1 MSRNTEIGQ
10 HEAKPRRTVV
20 WRATAG
26 VGFAAAAI
34 AAVAVATSNGGAP
47 APAPVA
53 AAPKAAT
60 TTAAVPAEQEAP
72 LVQLVSYLSK
82 AEKPT
87 GDATLV
93 LRDQHLVNGKT
104 VDVWDLFGDNGNL
117 YFAKT
122 RAGMPAQVKGNH
134 IQVHDDKVGQ
144 QQVVAAAKYAAT
156 GDLNEARKRMAMAY
170 VPQNSKV
177 KHKLLPPGFVPPAP
191 TNKNVPA
198 AVVEMAQINTTDNW
212 VWNNSM
218 DALQAGAGNPA
229 VRAGVLRLLG
239 QMPEVKVTK
248 STVGG
253 QAVLV
258 LTAHKPVNPDPETLT
273 VDAAT
278 GLPIKYANAGTTVNY
293 TVTRVTLADV
303 AKGKF

>member
-1 MSRNTEIGQ
+1 MSRITEIGQ
-10 HEAKPRRTVV
+10 HEAKPRRTIV

-34 AAVAVATSNGGAP
+34 AAVAVATSSGRAQV
-47 APAPVA
+47 PAPVA
-53 AAPKAAT
+53 AAPKPS
-60 TTAAVPAEQEAP
+60 TTAAAAPVKEEAP

-82 AEKPT
+82 AEQPQ

-93 LRDQHLVNGKT
+93 LRDQHLANGET
-104 VDVWDLFGDNGNL
+104 VDVWDLFGDNGDL

-122 RAGMPAQVKGNH
+122 RGGMPAQVKGHH
-134 IQVHDDKVGQ
+134 IQSRDDKAGQ
-144 QQVVAAAKYAAT
+144 REVVAAAKYAAT
-156 GDLNEARKRMAMAY
+156 GDLDKARERMAMAY
-170 VPQNSKV
+170 VPKNARAEQ
-177 KHKLLPPGFVPPAP
+177 KLLPPGFVPPAP

-198 AVVEMAQINTTDNW
+198 AVKELAQINVTDNR
-212 VWNNSM
+212 VWNSSM
-218 DALQAGAGNPA
+218 DALQSGAGSPA

-253 QAVLV
+253 KAVLV
-258 LTAHKPVNPDPETLT
+258 LTANKPVNPDPETLT
-273 VDAAT
+273 VDAVT
-278 GLPIKYANAGTTVNY
+278 GLPIKYANTGTTVNY